1 MGVLLYLS
9 SHLIIYNAYVSKK
22 VDINFGHLIK
32 ISASNYL
39 GMYLAECSLHT
50 PQIKY
55 LTTKTDYI
63 HSIDIV
69 SKSLVNLELER
80 N

>member
-1 MGVLLYLS
+1 MIKTSMYLS
-9 SHLIIYNAYVSKK
+9 SHLIIYIYNAYVSKK

-55 LTTKTDYI
+55 LNTKTDYI
-63 HSIDIV
+63 A
-69 SKSLVNLELER
+69 
-80 N
+80 